1 MSSRAFLTLV
11 ALLIGSTATHAQD
24 RLRTMPGYERYAA
37 MAPTLASS
45 IKSGAI
51 TPQWAEDG
59 GSFDFTRDG
68 KRLRYTV
75 ATKAVTEAG
84 PANSGATMGARRLNA
99 PARGRQYTEAWT
111 ADSAMKAVYR
121 ENNLFISARD
131 GSGERQLTTDGST
144 ERRIKYGTASWV
156 YGEELDQV
164 TAMWWSPS
172 GKQLAYYRFDENPV
186 KDYWLQMG
194 QTAVQG
200 SVMIEAYPKAGTQN
214 PIVDL
219 FVHDLA
225 SGKTIR
231 IDARDGK
238 PLTDD
243 VVGHYV
249 YGITWSPDGSEL
261 LVRRTNRRQNIM
273 EFAACSPTSGACR
286 VLVREEWLASWTENS
301 PTIRW
306 LADGK
311 RFIWESE
318 RNGFKN
324 YYLYDLS
331 GKLIAP
337 LTQHAFEVAGIVK
350 VDEEAKQLWY
360 YARSGDNFMR
370 LQLHRVGLDGKGD
383 RRLTDPA
390 FHHTVTVSPNGKHVV
405 DVAQTHAIAPVTR
418 VLDAAG
424 KVVATVAE
432 SDLSAFTAAGFRAPE
447 MFTYTSADG
456 ATPLHGMLHKPSN
469 FDPAKRYPVLFS
481 VYAGPATNG
490 AREVFGPPM
499 AWTEMGFLVVTLDTR
514 SAAGRGKKAL
524 DAIYEKLGEVEI
536 DDLAAASRH
545 LAKLPF
551 VDGQKVGIF
560 GTSYGGY
567 ASALALLRHPDAF
580 HAASASSSVTS
591 WHHYDTIYTERYMYT
606 PQANPAGYKKG
617 NAMEYAAN
625 LRGRL
630 MIFYGTA
637 DDNVHPNNSMQLIQA
652 LQRAGKSFEVQVG
665 PDVGHASINQQRMME
680 FFIQSLVLER

>member
-1 MSSRAFLTLV
+1 
-11 ALLIGSTATHAQD
+11 
-24 RLRTMPGYERYAA
+24 MPGYERYAA
-37 MAPTLASS
+37 MAPKLASS
-45 IKSGAI
+45 VKSGAI
-51 TPQWAEDG
+51 TPQWADDG
-59 GSFDFTRDG
+59 SSFEFTRDG
-68 KRLRYTV
+68 KRFRFTV
-75 ATKAVTEAG
+75 ATQAVSEAG
-84 PANSGATMGARRLNA
+84 PLNGGASMGARRMNA

-121 ENNLFISARD
+121 DNNLFISARD
-131 GSGERQLTTDGST
+131 GSGERQLTTDGSK

-156 YGEELDQV
+156 YGEELDQI
-164 TAMWWSPS
+164 TAMWWSPN

-186 KDYWLQMG
+186 KDYWLQMD

-219 FVHDLA
+219 FVYDQVT
-225 SGKTIR
+225 GKTVR

-238 PLTDD
+238 PLTDE

-249 YGITWSPDGSEL
+249 YGITWSPDGSEIL
-261 LVRRTNRRQNIM
+261 LRRTNRRQNVM
-273 EFAACSPTSGACR
+273 EFAACSPTTGACR

-318 RNGFKN
+318 RTGFKN

-337 LTQHAFEVAGIVK
+337 LTQHPFEVAGIVK

-360 YARSGDNFMR
+360 YARSGDNFMK

-390 FHHTVTVSPNGKHVV
+390 FNHTVTVAPNGRHLV
-405 DVAQTHAIAPVTR
+405 DVAQTHAIPPVTR

-432 SDLSAFTAAGFRAPE
+432 SDLSVFTAAGFRAPE
-447 MFTYTSADG
+447 MFTYTAADG
-456 ATPLHGMLHKPSN
+456 TTPLYGMLHKPSN
-469 FDPAKRYPVLFS
+469 FDPSKRYPVLFS

-514 SAAGRGKKAL
+514 SAAGRGKRAL

-551 VDGQKVGIF
+551 VDGQRVGIF

-606 PQANPAGYKKG
+606 PQANPEGYKKG
-617 NAMEYAAN
+617 NAMDYAAN

-652 LQRAGKSFEVQVG
+652 LQRAGKNFEVQVG